1 MTKKIFSILLS
12 VLLVLSVCVCA
23 FADEAVKD
31 ETVTEQQITDGEQTE
46 EQVPEQ
52 NNVDLSSGLQKNET
66 RYYKYFA
73 SIKDKPAGTDNIIIQ
88 GEDFIADKS
97 TADVTQYSENGD
109 KFNYDGSAVY
119 TDEESVVTWK
129 FNVEHSGRYYI
140 TVHYTTESSKQRTA
154 ERGIYIDGVMPFSGF
169 SSIAFERTWADVFQ
183 KEDQGYGYGENRFE
197 VDAIGS
203 EIRPESVVLDNA
215 IAKTI
220 VAGDGSNAQIYIEAG
235 EHYLTFESHKEVLV
249 IDKIEITAPV
259 DAPAYATY
267 LAEAEKNGVKKYTGE
282 SIQYEGELMSSKSI
296 FAIYASSDRTN
307 SAVSPSSSGGTTL
320 NIIGT
325 SSWSLNGDWIEWTV
339 NAPEDGLYNIGV
351 KYRQSAAEG
360 LFVSRRVYVNNEV
373 PFKEAE
379 AVRFEYVDEWT
390 IKRIG
395 DDAGNPFLFHLNKGE
410 NTIRLEV
417 TQGDMYNI
425 TEQLTDA
432 LNDMNEVYRGIM
444 SITGTS
450 PDKYRDYDFDLKI
463 PEVLERMPVIVN
475 QLNDIKAQIIEQC
488 GNDKAQ
494 VLSMMDK
501 LIRQLNIMYADPV
514 DIPTEFAMFKS
525 NTGSLGDTITSMTQQ
540 SMSLDF
546 ILITGETEELDA
558 SSNFFEDLWFQI
570 KLFINSFIL
579 DYSSPDSMDK
589 TGTSSSE
596 ELMVWI
602 SSGRDQAQI
611 IRNAVRN
618 DPSLDI
624 NVTVKLVVGGA
635 LLPSILSGVGPDV
648 YLGIGNDDPVN
659 YAVRGAVEDISKF
672 ADYEEV
678 AKRFTAS
685 AIEPF
690 KYEGGVYAL
699 PEHHSFSMLFY
710 RTDILKE
717 LEISVPKTWDE
728 LLYTVT
734 LLSRNNLQVGFS
746 PSMGHYL
753 TLLYQ
758 NGEELYQADEQGR
771 YVKVNF
777 ESDAAISAFETFC
790 SFYTEYS
797 MPVDFDF
804 SNRFRSGEMPLAV
817 VDYTSYNQLT
827 VFAPEIKGLWEMA
840 PIPGTPQYD
849 KDGNPILD
857 EEGNQVINNVCVSAS
872 SGNIMVSGLS
882 DSKKQLAWTFLKWW
896 TSRDTQAT
904 FCTEMESL
912 LGAAAKQ
919 PTANVE
925 ALESLAWTSNEIN
938 NLSTQQQA
946 TQGTPVVPG
955 NYMLN
960 RQWKF
965 AYDTVYN
972 NSGSPTEELEDTI
985 VTINEEL
992 AKKRKEFEA
1001 INKK

>member
-1 MTKKIFSILLS
+1 MTKKIVS
-12 VLLVLSVCVCA
+12 VLLCVLMVLSVCVTA
-23 FADEAVKD
+23 FAEETANQTVTD
-31 ETVTEQQITDGEQTE
+31 ETVTDGALAPEVT
-46 EQVPEQ
+46 PEQ
-52 NNVDLSSGLQKNET
+52 NNVDLSTGLIVSST
-66 RYYKYFA
+66 RYYKYFDA
-73 SIKDKPAGTDNIIIQ
+73 IKGTPVGTDNIIIQ
-88 GEDFIADKS
+88 GEDFIAEKS
-97 TADVTQYSENGD
+97 SEDVVQYSENSD
-109 KFNYDGSAVY
+109 RFSYNGSAVK
-119 TDEESVVTWK
+119 TNESSIVTWK
-129 FNVEHSGRYYI
+129 FKTEHTGRYNI
-140 TVHYTTESSKQRTA
+140 TVHYTTESAKDRTA
-154 ERGIYIDGVMPFSGF
+154 ERGIYIDGVMPFTAF
-169 SSIAFERTWADVFQ
+169 SSVAFERTWTDKFQ
-183 KEDQGYGYGENRFE
+183 AEDQGYGYGENRFE

-203 EIRPESVVLDNA
+203 EIRPESYIVDNL
-215 IAKTI
+215 ISKTI
-220 VAGDGSNAQIYIEAG
+220 VAGDGTNAQIYIETG
-235 EHYLTFESHKEVLV
+235 EHELTFQSHKETLV
-249 IDKIEITAPV
+249 IDYIEITAPK
-259 DAPAYATY
+259 DAVSYSSY
-267 LAEAEKNGVKKYTGE
+267 LSAAEKSGVKKYTGS
-282 SIQYEGELMSSKSI
+282 SIQYEGEQMSSKSI

-307 SAVSPSSSGGTTL
+307 SAVSPASSGGTTL

-325 SSWSLNGDWIEWTV
+325 SSWSANGDWVEWTV

-360 LFVSRRVYVNNEV
+360 LFVSRRVYINGEV

-395 DDAGNPFLFHLNKGE
+395 DDEGNPFFFHLNKGE

-425 TEQLTDA
+425 TEQLTDS
-432 LNDMNEVYRGIM
+432 LNAMNEIYRGIM

-450 PDKYRDYDFDLKI
+450 PDKYRDYDFDEKI
-463 PEVLERMPVIVN
+463 PEVIERMPVVVKE
-475 QLNDIKAQIIEQC
+475 LNTIKANIIEQC

-494 VLSMMDK
+494 ILSMIDK
-501 LIRQLNIMYADPV
+501 LVRQLELMYDDPV
-514 DIPTEFAMFKS
+514 DIPTQFAMYKS
-525 NTGSLGDTITSMTQQ
+525 NTGSLGDSINSLTQQ
-540 SMSLDF
+540 AMSLDY
-546 ILITGETEELDA
+546 ILIAGEEEELDA

-570 KLFINSFIL
+570 ELFINSFIL

-589 TGTSSSE
+589 ALDSSSE
-596 ELMVWI
+596 GLMVWI

-611 IRNAVRN
+611 IRNAVKN

-624 NVTVKLVVGGA
+624 NVTVRLVVGGA

-659 YAVRGAVEDISKF
+659 YAVRGAVEDLSKF
-672 ADYEEV
+672 ADFDEV
-678 AKRFTAS
+678 AKRFTQS
-685 AIEPF
+685 AMEPF
-690 KYEGGVYAL
+690 VYEGGVYAL
-699 PEHHSFSMLFY
+699 PQQHVFSMMFY
-710 RTDILKE
+710 RTDILEE

-734 LLSRNNLQVGFS
+734 LLSRNNLEVGFS

-758 NGEELYQADEQGR
+758 NGEELYQKDENGS
-771 YVKVNF
+771 YTKINF

-804 SNRFRSGEMPLAV
+804 SNRFRSGEMPIGI

-827 VFAPEIKGLWEMA
+827 VFAPEIKGLWKMA
-840 PIPGTPQYD
+840 PIPGNIQYD
-849 KDGNPILD
+849 EAGNVILD
-857 EEGNQVINNVCVSAS
+857 EQGNPVINNVCVSGS
-872 SGNIMVSGLS
+872 TGNIVVSGLS
-882 DSKKQLAWTFLKWW
+882 EEKKQLAWTFIKWW
-896 TSRDTQAT
+896 TSRETQAT

-919 PTANVE
+919 PTANIE
-925 ALESLAWTSNEIN
+925 ALESLAWTTEEIT
-938 NLSTQQQA
+938 NLSAQQQM

-955 NYMLN
+955 NYMVN

-972 NSGSPTEELEDTI
+972 SSGSPTEELEDTI

-992 AKKRKEFEA
+992 AKKRKEFQE
-1001 INKK
+1001 INKNS